1 MAFDPE
7 HALVFARAEPHHP
20 ARDDDS
26 QKVMKEPSQNQNLKQ
41 NWTRWL
47 HTYQTAKQNRLV
59 YIDGLSSGRS
69 QIGTLDSQD
78 RILLNDSISS
88 GGVSQE
94 TRRALTVCEIATREW
109 DNRIDEVIRVAAG
122 VEIILCAPERNLVPM
137 RVTKAIKIPRW
148 QEIRGE
154 VWQFAA
160 DCYVKERWD
169 SR

>member
-7 HALVFARAEPHHP
+7 HTLVFARAEPHHP

-26 QKVMKEPSQNQNLKQ
+26 QKVMEPSQNQNLKQ
-41 NWTRWL
+41 NWTGWL
-47 HTYQTAKQNRLV
+47 HTYQTAKKLRLV
-59 YIDGLSSGRS
+59 YINGLSAGRS

-78 RILLNDSISS
+78 RILLNDSVSS

-109 DNRIDEVIRVAAG
+109 NSRIEEVIRMAAG
-122 VEIILCAPERNLVPM
+122 FEIILCAPERNLVPL
-137 RVTKAIKIPRW
+137 RVTKATKIPRW
-148 QEIRGE
+148 KEIRGE

-160 DCYVKERWD
+160 DCYVEVRWD